1 MLHVNRYLCSAFG
14 CQMKL
19 PYIVGVATKETYRRQ
34 GVMRNIL
41 ERVLH
46 DLECENVPF
55 AYLMPAKEEYYYD
68 FGFRKVSEW
77 RTCEVHPGKES
88 TEKDFLFVSYEDMK
102 GRGDS
107 WHNVLRQIHV
117 TLQDKYDIFAV
128 HDEAYFDLLYAEK
141 TCQDGDVI
149 FVFEHVDGALL
160 YVGYFAYVLDQ
171 DIPVVEQVVCDE
183 ETMVCARFF
192 QKYPL
197 VKCVHAY
204 PYMIRIVHR
213 ESFVAL
219 FQEAFDSYDD
229 VHLDD
234 LPDEELIEIVKQR
247 KNCFYF
253 AEIV

>member
-1 MLHVNRYLCSAFG
+1 MLHINRYLCSVFG
-14 CQMKL
+14 CQMEL
-19 PYIVGVATKETYRRQ
+19 PYIVGVATKDTCRRQ
-34 GVMRNIL
+34 GVMRNTL

-46 DLECENVPF
+46 DLECQNVPF

-77 RTCEVHPGKES
+77 QTCEVKPDIEPKK
-88 TEKDFLFVSYEDMK
+88 KDFFFVSYEDMK
-102 GRGDS
+102 GRGDL
-107 WHNVLRQIHV
+107 WHNVLTQIHT
-117 TLQDKYDIFAV
+117 TLQEKYDIFAV

-149 FVFEHVDGALL
+149 FVFDNACEKMRFCGC
-160 YVGYFAYVLDQ
+160 FAYVLDQ
-171 DIPVVEQVVCDE
+171 DTPVIEQVLCDE
-183 ETMVCARFF
+183 ARMVCAKFF
-192 QKYPL
+192 ENYPL

-219 FQEAFDSYDD
+219 FKD
-229 VHLDD
+229 VLVGVSIDK
-234 LPDEELIEIVKQR
+234 LTDEELIEIVRQR